1 MKKKIFTLF
10 GLTLFKYYQKGKTS
24 LNILAP
30 LANPHIFE
38 ILNNYQSE
46 TGILGGIST
55 LESIF
60 DTPKGPFSIFGA
72 MGQHS
77 NPILIPRCV
86 GLHYCVPT
94 TG

>member
-1 MKKKIFTLF
+1 MVLHLLNKKNLSLKKPFIGSSYEKKIFTLF

-46 TGILGGIST
+46 TEILGGIST
-55 LESIF
+55 LESIC
-60 DTPKGPFSIFGA
+60 DTWAAK
-72 MGQHS
+72 
-77 NPILIPRCV
+77 
-86 GLHYCVPT
+86 
-94 TG
+94 